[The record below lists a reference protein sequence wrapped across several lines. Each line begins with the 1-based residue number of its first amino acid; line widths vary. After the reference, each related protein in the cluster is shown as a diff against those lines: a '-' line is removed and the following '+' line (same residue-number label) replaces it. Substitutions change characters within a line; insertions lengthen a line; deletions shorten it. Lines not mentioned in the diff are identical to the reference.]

1 MANLGYIQVTR
12 DCNQHCR
19 FCSNPPIETKQTFD
33 RVCAQIEDLA
43 ERGYDGVILTGG
55 EPTLVPF
62 LPDAIR
68 FCSGMGIAA
77 RIITNGQRLSN
88 LDYLELLVA
97 AGLDHVHVSLHSSRS
112 EVQAWITKNPRSFEN
127 IAAALSNLAVVGVT
141 ADINTV
147 ICAQN
152 ADHLEET
159 VAWVLEHHPHIR
171 HFVWNNL
178 DPDTDRCRQNPEVI
192 PRLADFEVSLHRA
205 MALVARS
212 RRTFRVERVPLCYM
226 ADFARCSTET
236 RKIVKKEERVVHFLD
251 EHKGTVLQTEWTHFK
266 AQACRVCRLDS
277 ICAGLYGAPEFFDP
291 NELYPLF
298 IDPALVRRQ
307 VLESSAESQPDWVPD
322 A

>member
-19 FCSNPPIETKQTFD
+19 FCSNPPIDVKQTFD
-33 RVCAQIEDLA
+33 RVCMETKDLA
-43 ERGYDGVILTGG
+43 DRGYDGVIFTGG

-62 LPDAIR
+62 LADAIH
-68 FCSGMGIAA
+68 FCKGLGIAA
-77 RIITNGQRLSN
+77 RIITNGQRLSD
-88 LDYLELLVA
+88 LGYLELLVD

-112 EVQAWITKNPRSFEN
+112 KVQAWITNNPRSFEN
-127 IAAALSNLAVVGVT
+127 IAAALSNLASAGVT

-159 VAWVLEHHPHIR
+159 VGWVLDHHPHIH

-178 DPDTDRCRQNPEVI
+178 DPDTDRCRQNPKVI

-205 MALVARS
+205 MVLVVRS
-212 RRTFRVERVPLCYM
+212 GRTFRVERVPLCYM
-226 ADFARCSTET
+226 AEFAHCSTET
-236 RKIVKKEERVVHFLD
+236 RKIIKGEERVVYFLD
-251 EHKGTVLQTEWTHFK
+251 EHKGTVLQTEWIHHK
-266 AQACRVCRLDS
+266 VPICRACRLDP

-291 NELYPLF
+291 KELYPVF
-298 IDPALVRRQ
+298 INPEVVRRH
-307 VLESSAESQPDWVPD
+307 VLDPSS
-322 A
+322 